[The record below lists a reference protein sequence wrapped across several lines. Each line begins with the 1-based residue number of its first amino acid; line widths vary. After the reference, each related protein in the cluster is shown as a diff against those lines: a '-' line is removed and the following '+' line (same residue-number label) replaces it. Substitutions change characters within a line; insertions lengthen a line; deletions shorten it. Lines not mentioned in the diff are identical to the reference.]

1 MLQRGI
7 RSILVQCLE
16 EDPVVFLKGPR
27 QAGKSTLVRS
37 LDSDRTYY
45 TMDDLVILNAARDNP
60 QGFIE
65 GLLGQVTLDEVQR
78 VPGILLP
85 IKRAVDEAR
94 KSGAWL
100 LTGSSEMTALPG
112 VAETL
117 AGRMSTLTLL
127 PFSQSEIAGMPFDL
141 VGKLMG
147 NEPWRPPGT
156 PFSHKEIASRIVR
169 GGFPE
174 AVARK
179 GQEAVRRWLRSYVQT
194 IVERDLLEVARVED
208 VGQVFRLLALLSSRT
223 ATLLNFSDLAR
234 VLGVPQTTLK
244 RHIALL
250 ETVFLVSLVPAW
262 SGGMTARLSRQAKII
277 MGDTG
282 LACVVAGIDEQGLI
296 NNPVLLGQML
306 ETLVAGELAKAAT
319 WSTEQASLFH
329 YRSHD
334 QREVDLLIEGAGG
347 RICGIEVKLSGG
359 VDGDDFRGLRRLR
372 ETAGERF
379 HHGYLVHGGGKSVP
393 FESNLT
399 ALPLSALFNGVVNSP
414 STFGLV

>member
-1 MLQRGI
+1 MIERGI
-7 RSILVQCLE
+7 QKHLLQCLK

-37 LDSDRTYY
+37 LSGGRDYF
-45 TMDDLVILNAARDNP
+45 TMDDLVILNAVRDNP

-65 GLLGQVTLDEVQR
+65 GLSGQVTLDEVQR
-78 VPGILLP
+78 VPEILLP
-85 IKRAVDEAR
+85 IKRAVDDAR
-94 KSGAWL
+94 ESGAWL

-117 AGRMSTLTLL
+117 AGRMTTLALL
-127 PFSQSEIAGMPFDL
+127 PFSQSEIAGKPFDL
-141 VGKLMG
+141 VGKLME
-147 NEPWRPPGT
+147 NQPWRPQGIPL
-156 PFSHKEIASRIVR
+156 PHKEIASWIVR

-179 GQEAVRRWLRSYVQT
+179 SQEAARRWLRSYVQT

-208 VGQVFRLLALLSSRT
+208 VGQVFRLLTLLSSRT
-223 ATLLNFSDLAR
+223 ATLLNFSDLSR

-250 ETVFLVSLVPAW
+250 EVVFLVSLVPAW
-262 SGGMTARLSRQAKII
+262 SGGTTARLSRQSKII

-282 LACVVAGIDEQGLI
+282 LACVVAGVDEQGLN
-296 NNPVLLGQML
+296 NNPVFLGQML

-319 WSTEQASLFH
+319 WSNEPASLFH

-334 QREVDLLIEGAGG
+334 QREVDLVIEGAGG
-347 RICGIEVKLSGG
+347 KICGIEVKLSGG

-379 HHGYLVHGGGKSVP
+379 HHGYLVYAGGSSVP
-393 FESNLT
+393 FESDLT
-399 ALPLSALFNGVVNSP
+399 AVPLSALFDGGVNTP
-414 STFGLV
+414 GALQ

>member
-1 MLQRGI
+1 MIERGI
-7 RSILVQCLE
+7 SRHLLQCLE

-27 QAGKSTLVRS
+27 QAGKSTLVKS
-37 LDSDRTYY
+37 LDGGRAYY

-65 GLLGQVTLDEVQR
+65 GLSGRVTLDEVQR
-78 VPGILLP
+78 VPEILLP

-94 KSGAWL
+94 RSGAWL

-127 PFSQSEIAGMPFDL
+127 PFSQSEIAGRPFDL

-147 NEPWRPPGT
+147 NQSWKPPGT
-156 PFSHKEIASRIVR
+156 PLSHKEIASRIVR

-174 AVARK
+174 AVARR
-179 GQEAVRRWLRSYVQT
+179 GQEAARRWLRSYVQT

-223 ATLLNFSDLAR
+223 ATLLNFSDLSR

-250 ETVFLVSLVPAW
+250 ETVFLVSLIPAW
-262 SGGMTARLSRQAKII
+262 SGGMTARLSRQSKII

-282 LACVVAGIDEQGLI
+282 LACVVAGVDEQGLL

-306 ETLVAGELAKAAT
+306 ETLVAEELSKAVA
-319 WSTEQASLFH
+319 WSAEQAGLFH

-334 QREVDLLIEGAGG
+334 QREVDLVIEGAGA

-359 VDGDDFRGLRRLR
+359 VDGNDFRGLRRLR
-372 ETAGERF
+372 ETSGDRF
-379 HHGYLVHGGGKSVP
+379 HHGYLVYAGGSSVR
-393 FESNLT
+393 FESDLT
-399 ALPLSALFNGVVNSP
+399 ALPLSALFEGGS
-414 STFGLV
+414 